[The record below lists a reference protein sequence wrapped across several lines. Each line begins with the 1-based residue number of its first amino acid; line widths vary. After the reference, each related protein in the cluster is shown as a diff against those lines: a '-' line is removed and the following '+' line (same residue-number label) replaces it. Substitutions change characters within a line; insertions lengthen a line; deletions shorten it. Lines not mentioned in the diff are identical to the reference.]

1 MITLSEESVLII
13 YAALGIILGLTL
25 ERGRICFVSAFRD
38 VFMFKNPWLLNG
50 ILISIGSTAI
60 ATGLLS
66 DYLGV
71 RPIMLGTSW
80 LVIIGGLIFGL
91 GVSLAGACASGMLF
105 RIPEGYVANILE
117 LVGFSSGVLLWA
129 EFLESPLSHM
139 YSSPISIYSILGLRA
154 DIYSLLTGGAFI
166 IAGLYLNKFVPKK
179 TPMKK
184 SGGKSRWTL
193 DPRRAWDPRIAGLIL
208 AGIVSVMFVVTPTSL
223 LGFTAPYAT
232 LGAWTLSAVGI
243 NMKSVPWVGQWY
255 LGVYPLLVLTICAFV
270 GAALG
275 AGAGRNFR
283 VRIPKSKTRLIQ
295 GTLGGLLA
303 GLGAGIGLGC
313 NIGNFFVGFGERM
326 DLAAALF
333 APGLMLG
340 IYLGFKIDS
349 LLVSRDFK
357 KIESRAVPK
366 EPVSH

>member
-1 MITLSEESVLII
+1 MISLSEESVLII
-13 YAALGIILGLTL
+13 YAALGIVLGLTL

-60 ATGLLS
+60 ATGVLS
-66 DYLGV
+66 DYLGI

-91 GVSLAGACASGMLF
+91 GVSLAGACTSGMLF
-105 RIPEGYVANILE
+105 RIPEGYVANLLE
-117 LVGFSSGVLLWA
+117 LVGFSAGILLWA
-129 EFLESPLSHM
+129 EFLEVPLSHL
-139 YSSPISIYSILGLRA
+139 YSSPISIYSIVGLRP
-154 DIYSLLTGGAFI
+154 DVYSLLTGAVFI
-166 IAGLYLNKFVPKK
+166 IAGLYLSRFVPKK
-179 TPMKK
+179 TPTK
-184 SGGKSRWTL
+184 SESQARWTL
-193 DPRRAWDPRIAGLIL
+193 DPRRAWDPRLAGLIL
-208 AGIVSVMFVVTPTSL
+208 AGIVVVMFIVTPTSL

-232 LGAWTLSAVGI
+232 LGAWTLSAVGVT
-243 NMKSVPWVGQWY
+243 MRSVPWVGQGY
-255 LGVYPLLVLTICAFV
+255 LGVYPLLVLTICGFV

-295 GTLGGLLA
+295 GAVGGLLA
-303 GLGAGIGLGC
+303 GFGAGVGLGC

-326 DLAAALF
+326 DLAAVLF
-333 APGLMLG
+333 APGLILG

-349 LLVSRDFK
+349 ILVARDFK
-357 KIESRAVPK
+357 KIESRTLSK
-366 EPVSH
+366 KSVSH